1 MKKLFALIAIS
12 LLAISA
18 ASAATLNLTGSVTAN
33 VTATMVS
40 GKDTIALTF
49 DGAGAVATAD
59 QSAQLKVISN
69 KKNWTI
75 SFSSLNDGELI
86 NGQTGDAASSIPYKL
101 QAAIDTTKFGSSAAF
116 DNDLASAAQLTSTS
130 ADTQIVATVDAR
142 SLPAGGIITI
152 SASVEAQNATDLLW
166 DSKYAYTD
174 TVTISI
180 AAN

>member
-1 MKKLFALIAIS
+1 MKKLFALVAIS

-49 DGAGAVATAD
+49 NGAGAAATAD

-69 KKNWTI
+69 KKNWTL
-75 SFSSLNDGELI
+75 SFSSLNGGKLVNGKTAAEL
-86 NGQTGDAASSIPYKL
+86 SEIPYKL
-101 QAAIDTTKFGSSAAF
+101 QATIDTTKFGTDAAF
-116 DNDLASAAQLTSTS
+116 ANALSSAAQLTSTA
-130 ADTQIVATVDAR
+130 ADTQIAATVDAR
-142 SLPAGGIITI
+142 TVPAGGIVTI
-152 SASVEAQNATDLLW
+152 SASVDAQGASDLLW
-166 DSKYAYTD
+166 DSKYTYSD